1 MQCHKFPPIWTGR
14 KLSFYYIIKQ
24 RILSIFGDFFYWTQ
38 AYLQPPPPHPFPFN
52 RQRTA
57 HVCLG
62 PNPKEYVDH
71 LDVHETRLIM

>member
-38 AYLQPPPPHPFPFN
+38 AYLQPPPPPLPSPLTDKGLHMYAWVQT
-52 RQRTA
+52 QRST
-57 HVCLG
+57 
-62 PNPKEYVDH
+62 
-71 LDVHETRLIM
+71 